1 MPVRIVLG
9 AAPGWQIAVSL
20 VALVG
25 STVLL
30 VPLAARL
37 YSGAVLRTR
46 GRVRI
51 REAWRSAE

>member
-1 MPVRIVLG
+1 LG
-9 AAPGWQIAVSL
+9 AAPGWQIVVSL
-20 VALVG
+20 IVLVG

-30 VPLAARL
+30 VPFAARL

-51 REAWRSAE
+51 REAWRSGE